1 MINPT
6 APARGHTGEPESMMN
21 INNMNT
27 LNDQAA
33 GLVCTTAHLV
43 RPEGSK
49 RLFGGLW
56 VKQGP
61 ALRNHRVLIAAE
73 LGKNPAALTTEELY
87 KSQA

>member
-1 MINPT
+1 M
-6 APARGHTGEPESMMN
+6 
-21 INNMNT
+21 NNMNT

-33 GLVCTTAHLV
+33 GFVCTTSLMV

-56 VKQGP
+56 VKQTP

-73 LGKNPAALTTEELY
+73 LGKNPASLTTEELY
-87 KSQA
+87 K